1 MSDKTPTDQTSIDKA
16 GKDAPG
22 KDTGS
27 QKSGPTEKDVLDYL
41 RAHPKLLLDNPKL
54 LAEIAPDRRFDSETV
69 VDMQRF
75 VVQRLRRQVDELKAT
90 SAHLVTTTRS
100 NMSILEK
107 THDCALAVLKAENF
121 QALDRV
127 LTEEIPMLLG
137 VDAAA
142 IGIEVNP
149 DETHMLPEGAD
160 AALRILVPG
169 TVDLLIGEDAPTR
182 LRTKADGGTAL
193 YGAAEGLVTSDA
205 LVRLAP
211 TRTMPVALFAV
222 GSRDE
227 GYFSED
233 QGTELLGF
241 LAEVVRYS
249 LARWWPAQG

>member
-1 MSDKTPTDQTSIDKA
+1 MSDKTP
-16 GKDAPG
+16 KDNAS
-22 KDTGS
+22 KDTTA
-27 QKSGPTEKDVLDYL
+27 KKAGPTEIEVLNYL
-41 RAHPKLLLDNPKL
+41 RDHPKLLLDNPKL

-121 QALDRV
+121 RALDGV

-142 IGIEVNP
+142 VGIEVNP
-149 DETHMLPEGAD
+149 NDTHMLPVGAD

-169 TVDLLIGEDAPTR
+169 TVDLLIGGGEPTR

-211 TRTMPVALFAV
+211 SRTMPVGVFAV

-241 LAEVVRYS
+241 LAEVVRYAV
-249 LARWWPAQG
+249 ARWWPAQD

>member
-1 MSDKTPTDQTSIDKA
+1 MADKTSDKANKTSGLSETDVIA
-16 GKDAPG
+16 
-22 KDTGS
+22 
-27 QKSGPTEKDVLDYL
+27 YL

-54 LAEIAPDRRFDSETV
+54 LAELVPDRRFDSETV

-75 VVQRLRRQVDELKAT
+75 VVQRLRNQVDELKA
-90 SAHLVTTTRS
+90 SSKHVITTTRA

-107 THDCALAVLKAENF
+107 THDCALAVLNAENF
-121 QALDRV
+121 LDLSR
-127 LTEEIPMLLG
+127 LLAEDIPLFLG

-142 IGIEVNP
+142 VGIEVDPN
-149 DETHMLPEGAD
+149 DTSMLPAGASS
-160 AALRILVPG
+160 ALRILAPG
-169 TVDLLIGEDAPTR
+169 TIDMLIGSDAPTR

-193 YGAAEGLVTSDA
+193 YGEAEGLVVSDA

-211 TRTMPVALFAV
+211 RGTMPVALFAV

-241 LAEVVRYS
+241 LSEVVRYS
-249 LARWWPAQG
+249 VARWWPAQD

>member
-1 MSDKTPTDQTSIDKA
+1 MTDKTSDTATPEKA
-16 GKDAPG
+16 
-22 KDTGS
+22 
-27 QKSGPTEKDVLDYL
+27 GPTELEVLQYL
-41 RAHPKLLLDNPKL
+41 TAHPKLLLDNPKL

-75 VVQRLRRQVDELKAT
+75 VVQRLRRQVDELKT
-90 SAHLVTTTRS
+90 STKHLVTTTRD

-107 THDCALAVLKAENF
+107 THDCALAVLNAKDFTE
-121 QALDRV
+121 LSRV
-127 LTEEIPMLLG
+127 LTEDIPLYLG

-149 DETHMLPEGAD
+149 QDNSMLPDGAD
-160 AALRILVPG
+160 TALRLLTPG
-169 TVDLLIGEDAPTR
+169 TIDMLIGTDAPTR

-211 TRTMPVALFAV
+211 SGTMPVGVFAV

-241 LAEVVRYS
+241 LAEVVRYAV
-249 LARWWPAQG
+249 ARWWPAQD

>member
-1 MSDKTPTDQTSIDKA
+1 VTEKTTDQSTDKSS
-16 GKDAPG
+16 GG
-22 KDTGS
+22 
-27 QKSGPTEKDVLDYL
+27 KSGPTELEVLEYL
-41 RAHPKLLLDNPKL
+41 KAHPKLLLDNPKL

-75 VVQRLRRQVDELKAT
+75 VVQRLRRQVDELKA
-90 SAHLVTTTRS
+90 SSKHLVTTTRD

-107 THDCALAVLKAENF
+107 THDCALAVLNAKDF
-121 QALDRV
+121 HALSRV
-127 LTEEIPMLLG
+127 LSEDIPLFLG
-137 VDAAA
+137 LDAAA

-149 DETHMLPEGAD
+149 QDNAMLPVGAD
-160 AALRILVPG
+160 AALRLLTPG
-169 TVDLLIGEDAPTR
+169 TVDMLIGTDAPTR
-182 LRTKADGGTAL
+182 LRSMADGGTAL

-211 TRTMPVALFAV
+211 TGTMPVGVFAV

-241 LAEVVRYS
+241 LAEVVRYAV
-249 LARWWPAQG
+249 ARWWPTQA

>member
-1 MSDKTPTDQTSIDKA
+1 VTDKTSDTAAPEKA
-16 GKDAPG
+16 
-22 KDTGS
+22 
-27 QKSGPTEKDVLDYL
+27 GPTELEVLQYL
-41 RAHPKLLLDNPKL
+41 TAHPKLLLDNPKL

-75 VVQRLRRQVDELKAT
+75 VVQRLRRQVDELKT
-90 SAHLVTTTRS
+90 STKHLVTTTRD

-107 THDCALAVLKAENF
+107 THDCALAVLNAKDF
-121 QALDRV
+121 TDLSRV
-127 LTEEIPMLLG
+127 LTEDIPLFLG

-142 IGIEVNP
+142 IGIEVSPQDNA
-149 DETHMLPEGAD
+149 MLPEGAD
-160 AALRILVPG
+160 SALRLLTPG
-169 TVDLLIGEDAPTR
+169 TIDMLIGTDAPTR

-211 TRTMPVALFAV
+211 SGTMPVGVFAV

-241 LAEVVRYS
+241 LAEVVRYAV
-249 LARWWPAQG
+249 ARWWPAQG

>member
-1 MSDKTPTDQTSIDKA
+1 VTDKTSDTSPPEKE
-16 GKDAPG
+16 
-22 KDTGS
+22 
-27 QKSGPTEKDVLDYL
+27 GPTEIEVLNYL
-41 RAHPKLLLDNPKL
+41 TAHPKLLLDNPKL

-75 VVQRLRRQVDELKAT
+75 VVQRLRRQVDELKA
-90 SAHLVTTTRS
+90 SSKHLVTTTRD

-107 THDCALAVLKAENF
+107 THDCALAVLFAKDFSE
-121 QALDRV
+121 LGRV
-127 LTEEIPMLLG
+127 LAEEIPLFLG

-149 DETHMLPEGAD
+149 EDNTMLPEGAD
-160 AALRILVPG
+160 TTLRLMTPG
-169 TVDLLIGEDAPTR
+169 TIDMLIGTDAQTR

-211 TRTMPVALFAV
+211 TGTMPVGVFAV

-241 LAEVVRYS
+241 LAEVVRYAV
-249 LARWWPAQG
+249 ARWWPTQD

>member
-1 MSDKTPTDQTSIDKA
+1 MADKPSDGETEGKATPKGAAAKT
-16 GKDAPG
+16 
-22 KDTGS
+22 
-27 QKSGPTEKDVLDYL
+27 SGPTELEVLKYL
-41 RAHPKLLLDNPKL
+41 RDHPKLLLDNPKL

-107 THDCALAVLKAENF
+107 THDCALAVLRAENF
-121 QALDRV
+121 RALDGV

-142 IGIEVNP
+142 IGIEMKP
-149 DETHMLPEGAD
+149 DDAHMLPDGAD
-160 AALRILVPG
+160 TTLRILAPG
-169 TVDLLIGEDAPTR
+169 TVDLLIGAEAPTR

-211 TRTMPVALFAV
+211 MRTVPVGLFAV

-241 LAEVVRYS
+241 LAEVVRYAV
-249 LARWWPAQG
+249 ARWWPAQG

>member
-1 MSDKTPTDQTSIDKA
+1 MK
-16 GKDAPG
+16 
-22 KDTGS
+22 
-27 QKSGPTEKDVLDYL
+27 KSGPTEKEVMDYL

-90 SAHLVTTTRS
+90 SAHVVTTTRS

-121 QALDRV
+121 YVLDRV

-142 IGIEVNP
+142 IGIEANP

-211 TRTMPVALFAV
+211 TRTMPVAVFAV

-249 LARWWPAQG
+249 VARWWPAQG

>member
-1 MSDKTPTDQTSIDKA
+1 MTDKTS
-16 GKDAPG
+16 DATPES
-22 KDTGS
+22 KT
-27 QKSGPTEKDVLDYL
+27 GPTEAEVLSYL
-41 RAHPKLLLDNPKL
+41 RAHPKLLINNPKL
-54 LAEIAPDRRFDSETV
+54 LAEIAPERRFESETV

-75 VVQRLRRQVDELKAT
+75 VVQRLRSQVDELKA
-90 SAHLVTTTRS
+90 SSKHVITTTRA

-107 THDCALAVLKAENF
+107 THDCALALLYAPDF
-121 QALDRV
+121 AALGQL

-142 IGIEVNP
+142 IGIEVKA
-149 DETHMLPEGAD
+149 DDASMLPDGAST
-160 AALRILVPG
+160 ALRLLTPG
-169 TVDLLIGEDAPTR
+169 TVDMLIGTGAPTR

-193 YGAAEGLVTSDA
+193 YGAAEGLVTSYA

-211 TRTMPVALFAV
+211 CGTLPVGVFAV

-241 LAEVVRYS
+241 LAEVVRYTV
-249 LARWWPAQG
+249 ARWWPTQD